1 EGGANKYPPNPAA
14 PGGPAGA
21 RRVARQTSAPPP
33 ARTTGGSSSSSM
45 AACGGSAS
53 AQPGHGLADSCVH
66 RAAGRAGHETP
77 PAPRRATAGSWRPQA
92 WPHRRWRCQAEP
104 PCTDMLLRSG
114 LRSSTPT
121 GGHGRHEGKFRRFDS
136 SRLGCRLPPTR
147 IMIRLI
153 DFLGSPGGAAAA
165 SAEAGGL
172 REAALGERAP

>member
-1 EGGANKYPPNPAA
+1 GRRRGRSSGL
-14 PGGPAGA
+14 GGPRGRGA
-21 RRVARQTSAPPP
+21 AAAAARKV
-33 ARTTGGSSSSSM
+33 RE
-45 AACGGSAS
+45 
-53 AQPGHGLADSCVH
+53 V
-66 RAAGRAGHETP
+66 E
-77 PAPRRATAGSWRPQA
+77 
-92 WPHRRWRCQAEP
+92 RCQAEP